1 MGQRVGEPSQ
11 QARRACH
18 QAGPSSMNP
27 LGENLLV
34 LLVLALGGAL
44 AVGNILAL
52 INPREGSHDGELDR
66 PPLGR
71 SLIQIAIGLIAAI
84 WALVSLFV

>member
-1 MGQRVGEPSQ
+1 
-11 QARRACH
+11 
-18 QAGPSSMNP
+18 MNP
-27 LGENLLV
+27 LGENLIV

-52 INPREGSHDGELDR
+52 VNPRDESGEDELER

-71 SLIQIAIGLIAAI
+71 SLIQIAIGLFAAI
-84 WALVSLFV
+84 WALISLFV